1 MREELRMSSTT
12 GGCGVRYCL
21 PFSGRG
27 DIKHGADVFAS
38 LKPSQ
43 DSHFSHVQRFR
54 VLDLLG
60 PTLGPQILHVSG
72 CPAELR

>member
-1 MREELRMSSTT
+1 MREVLVHAV
-12 GGCGVRYCL
+12 CVIAFL
-21 PFSGRG
+21 F
-27 DIKHGADVFAS
+27 HGAATSNTAPMPSPS

-43 DSHFSHVQRFR
+43 DSHFSHAQRFCE
-54 VLDLLG
+54 LDLLG